1 MIPALL
7 ALRRGLDGATR
18 ALALVGFAGLV
29 TICLITMYDGLA
41 RYMELPRVPGLRD
54 FGEVIFAVLIASCF
68 PIGLLR
74 NQNITITFLGSA
86 LGPRGARGLNLFSA
100 LATLVGFVVIAWALV
115 LRSEGL
121 GDRTTRTGY
130 MMVAP
135 WAWAATAILVF
146 AVAVQVWVVLARVAE
161 LADPRRLLVEDHA
174 GATEGGV
181 EEGLTPADDAYGAG
195 GRDDDTS
202 GGAGR

>member
-1 MIPALL
+1 MTAALL

-41 RYMELPRVPGLRD
+41 RYFGLPRVPGLRD

-74 NQNITITFLGSA
+74 NQNITITFLGAA
-86 LGPRGARGLNLFSA
+86 LGPKGARGLNLFSA
-100 LATLVGFVVIAWALV
+100 LATFAGFAVIAWALIE
-115 LRSEGL
+115 RSAGL
-121 GDRTTRTGY
+121 GERTTRTGY

-135 WAWAATAILVF
+135 WAWAATAILVA

-161 LADPRRLLVEDHA
+161 AARGERLVDDHA
-174 GATEGGV
+174 GATEGGI
-181 EEGLTPADDAYGAG
+181 EEGLTPADDAYGDH
-195 GRDDDTS
+195 DDHTS
-202 GGAGR
+202 GGARR